1 MTSILDIHLKGG
13 RTISGRADFAKG
25 SPSDPMSIDEVAA
38 KFLDNARFAKWP
50 AAKASAIVESVR
62 KLEDIPDVRT
72 ITALLSA

>member
-1 MTSILDIHLKGG
+1 MQSAGNALTRRKLAQIAVAGTTAL
-13 RTISGRADFAKG
+13 AA
-25 SPSDPMSIDEVAA
+25 DPMSFEEVAT